1 MKAIGDNNYKIW
13 EVSSQEREVIEEMI
27 VSKIMNKEEG
37 EETEKDEEIEIKMR
51 GKIMAAINLIDIIE
65 GEEIETMEKI
75 EKEME
80 EIIGGVE
87 EGFEADTEET
97 EATKAIDK
105 KVDIEATD
113 KKEGIGG
120 IERAVIDRKEAIEE
134 IDKVEEIEMKVA
146 LEETDNT
153 EIIEEIDK
161 IEAIEGSIEEIM
173 KSQIRMGLK
182 NQQMFQIH
190 KKRQSN

>member
-75 EKEME
+75 EKEMAEME
-80 EIIGGVE
+80 EIIGVE

-173 KSQIRMGLK
+173 KSQI
-182 NQQMFQIH
+182 
-190 KKRQSN
+190 

>member
-173 KSQIRMGLK
+173 KSQI
-182 NQQMFQIH
+182 
-190 KKRQSN
+190 